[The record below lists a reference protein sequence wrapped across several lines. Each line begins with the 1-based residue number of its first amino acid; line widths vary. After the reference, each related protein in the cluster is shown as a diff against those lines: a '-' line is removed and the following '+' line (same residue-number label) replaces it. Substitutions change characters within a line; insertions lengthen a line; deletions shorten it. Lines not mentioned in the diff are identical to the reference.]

1 MALFDIFGKK
11 EQQEAEV
18 LPIFPQE
25 IYQSGLLGLKDVI
38 APSALE
44 INSNYIRL
52 GERFARTIF
61 VFAYP
66 RFLATNWFSGVINL
80 DKIFD
85 IAIFFHP
92 VDTGTVLRK
101 LRKKVAEVQS
111 QISVREEKGL
121 VRDPMLD
128 TAYQDLEALRDKLSQ
143 AQEKLFSFA
152 IYITIYAD
160 SIEELNRNEAEI
172 KSMLEARLVYSKPAL
187 FQQREGLTSVFPFGQ
202 DEIAVYSYFNS
213 SPASSAFPFVS
224 FDLTSNKGILYGINR
239 HNNSLV
245 LFDRFSLENYNSI
258 MFAKS
263 GSGKSYTMKLEI
275 LRSLMFDV
283 DVIVI
288 DPERE
293 YEYLAESIGGRYFN
307 VSLTSKHHIN
317 PFDVPV
323 PRDDESPSDV
333 LRSHVIGLVGLFR
346 LMLGGLN
353 PEEDAVLDRA
363 ISETYASKD
372 ITPDADFSQIAPPTL
387 SDLALVLANM
397 EGGESLAM
405 RIKKYTEGTWA
416 GFINQPTNVNINVR
430 LAVFSIRDM
439 EEELRPIAMYLII
452 NYIWSAVRR
461 SLKKRLLVVD
471 EAWII
476 MKSPDGASFL
486 YGIAKRARKY
496 YLGLATITQDV
507 ADFMSSPYGKPI
519 VTNSSIQVLLKQSP
533 ASINAV
539 QEIFN
544 LTEEEK
550 FLLLES
556 DVGEGIFFAGL
567 KHIAIKIQASYT
579 EHQIITS
586 DPAELLAIQK
596 AKDDF
601 ARSDTGGGV

>member
-1 MALFDIFGKK
+1 MSIVDTIFGRKK
-11 EQQEAEV
+11 EAAPDI
-18 LPIFPQE
+18 LPVMPTD
-25 IYQSGLLGLKDVI
+25 IYQSGILELRDVI
-38 APSALE
+38 APSAFE
-44 INSNYIRL
+44 VNANYVRL
-52 GERFARTIF
+52 GEKFARTIF

-66 RFLATNWFSGVINL
+66 RFLATNWFSGVVNL

-85 IAIFFHP
+85 VAMFFHP
-92 VDTGTVLRK
+92 VDTATILRK

-111 QISVREEKGL
+111 QISTREDRGL

-128 TAYQDLEALRDKLSQ
+128 TAYQDLESLRDKLAQ

-152 IYITIYAD
+152 IYLTIYSD
-160 SIEELNRNEAEI
+160 SLEELNKNEAEL
-172 KSMLEARLVYSKPAL
+172 KAMLEARLVYTKPAL
-187 FQQREGLTSVFPFGQ
+187 FQQKEGIMSVFPFAT
-202 DEIAVYSYFNS
+202 DDIAVYTYFNS
-213 SPASSAFPFVS
+213 APASSAFPFVS
-224 FDLTSNKGILYGINR
+224 FDLTSNKGIMYGINR

-245 LFDRFSLENYNSI
+245 LFDRFGLENYNSI

-263 GSGKSYTMKLEI
+263 GAGKSYTMKLEI
-275 LRSLMFDV
+275 LRSLMFDI

-293 YEYLAESIGGRYFN
+293 YEYLAESVGGRYFN

-323 PRDDESPSDV
+323 PHEDESPADV
-333 LRSHVIGLVGLFR
+333 LRSHIIGLIGLFR
-346 LMLGGLN
+346 LLMGGLK

-372 ITPDADFSQIAPPTL
+372 ITLDSDFTKITPPTL
-387 SDLALVLANM
+387 SDMALVLASM

-452 NYIWSAVRR
+452 NFIWSAIRR
-461 SLKKRLLVVD
+461 NLRKRLLVVD

-507 ADFMSSPYGKPI
+507 ADFMGSPYGKPI

-539 QEIFN
+539 QEVFN

-556 DVGEGIFFAGL
+556 DVGEGLFFAGL
-567 KHIAIKIQASYT
+567 KHVAIKIQASYT

-586 DPAELLAIQK
+586 DPAEILAIQK
-596 AKDDF
+596 AKDNF
-601 ARSDTGGGV
+601 MEQKT